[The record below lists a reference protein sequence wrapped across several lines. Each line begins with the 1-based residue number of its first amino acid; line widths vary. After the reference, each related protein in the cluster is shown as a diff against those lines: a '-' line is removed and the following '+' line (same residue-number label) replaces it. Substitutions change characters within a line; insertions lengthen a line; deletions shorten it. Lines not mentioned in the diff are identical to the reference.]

1 MILQLMIRRPDETL
15 DRCILVGVNHSE
27 AVCIE
32 TIKLLLDDKITHS
45 VAKLG
50 FSFYPEG
57 FFIEGVAYGVV
68 DEEPIDA
75 YDLYL
80 KVLH

>member
-1 MILQLMIRRPDETL
+1 MIRRPDETL
-15 DRCILVGVNHSE
+15 EQCIIVGVHHSE
-27 AVCIE
+27 AVCLE
-32 TIKLLLDDKITHS
+32 TIKLLLNDQVTTS

-75 YDLYL
+75 YDLDL